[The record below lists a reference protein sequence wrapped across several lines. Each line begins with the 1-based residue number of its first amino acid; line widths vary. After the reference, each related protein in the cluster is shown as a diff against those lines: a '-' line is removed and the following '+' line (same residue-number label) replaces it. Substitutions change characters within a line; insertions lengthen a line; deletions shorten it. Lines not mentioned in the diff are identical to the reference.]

1 MAKTSASKG
10 GTGKGRSDASGRRGA
25 PAPVPPGGQRVGFRR
40 FVRESWG
47 ELRKVQWPTRQQVAQ
62 GTLVVGVVT
71 AFFAIYLTGI
81 DYLAIRIVRAI
92 DHLLT

>member
-1 MAKTSASKG
+1 MAKAASSG
-10 GTGKGRSDASGRRGA
+10 GSGPGNR
-25 PAPVPPGGQRVGFRR
+25 PVPPAGSRTGARR

-71 AFFAIYLTGI
+71 AVFAGYIS
-81 DYLAIRIVRAI
+81 IVDQVAVRLVKQLN
-92 DHLLT
+92 DFLG